1 MRNGLVAGEDKRR
14 LVVILVYNNKRI
26 TIGGINPCFELYEL
40 EAADME
46 NDKDKE
52 QLRDAALNLA
62 DEELDEVAGGSD
74 RKEDNMVKK
83 GLAYSNLP
91 VPTQLGEVDKNT
103 F

>member
-1 MRNGLVAGEDKRR
+1 
-14 LVVILVYNNKRI
+14 
-26 TIGGINPCFELYEL
+26 
-40 EAADME
+40 ME
-46 NDKDKE
+46 KDKDKE
-52 QLRDAALNLA
+52 QFRDAALNLA